1 MIELHWSPHFSK
13 QENIELEI
21 SVHEN
26 SEVAEDNKIKVIWY
40 NLKKLERQQKYHRK
54 WVNEHNG
61 WWSKSKWGPK
71 E

>member
-40 NLKKLERQQKYHRK
+40 NLKKLEGQQKCHWK
-54 WVNEHNG
+54 WVKEHNG
-61 WWSKSKWGPK
+61 R
-71 E
+71 